1 MNLYL
6 LRHAIA
12 VEFGSPGAATD
23 AERPLSPEGIKKMRK
38 IALGMKVLDL
48 SFDLILSSPYVRARE
63 TAEIVA
69 REFASVLEF
78 TPLLAVGGD
87 PAALVAE
94 VAARSRDMSDV
105 LLVGHEPQLS
115 RLISHLLSG
124 NSGLPV
130 TMKKGG
136 LCKLDVPR
144 LSYSRSAA
152 LEWLLTPS
160 QLARIREDTTRDG
173 KHPGVRRRS

>member
-1 MNLYL
+1 MNLFL
-6 LRHAIA
+6 LRHGIA
-12 VEFGSPGAATD
+12 VESGSFEGGSD
-23 AERPLSPEGIKKMRK
+23 AERPLSPEGIKKMRN
-38 IALGMKVLDL
+38 IARGMKALDM

-69 REFASVLEF
+69 REFGSVPEF
-78 TPLLAVGGD
+78 TARLKVGGD
-87 PAALVAE
+87 PAALVEE
-94 VAARSRDMSDV
+94 VAARARAMEDV

-115 RLISHLLSG
+115 RLISYLLAG
-124 NSGLPV
+124 NSGLSV

-144 LSYSRSAA
+144 LAYARSAS

-160 QLARIREDTTRDG
+160 QLA
-173 KHPGVRRRS
+173 HLSP

>member
-1 MNLYL
+1 MNLFL

-12 VEFGSPGAATD
+12 VDPGSLSGASD
-23 AERPLSPEGIKKMRK
+23 ADRPLSPEGKKKMRK
-38 IALGMKVLDL
+38 IARGMKALDL

-69 REFASVLEF
+69 HEFGSALEF
-78 TPLLAVGGD
+78 TPRLAVGGD

-94 VAARSRDMSDV
+94 VAVRGREMGDV

-124 NSGLPV
+124 HSGLSV

-144 LSYSRSAA
+144 LSYARSAS

-160 QLARIREDTTRDG
+160 QLAHLREDTPRGG
-173 KHPGVRRRS
+173 KHPDARRRP

>member
-1 MNLYL
+1 MNLFL

-12 VEFGSPGAATD
+12 VEPGALSGASD
-23 AERPLSPEGIKKMRK
+23 AARPLSPEGKEKMRK
-38 IALGMKVLDL
+38 IARGMKVLDL
-48 SFDLILSSPYVRARE
+48 SFDLILSSTYVRARE
-63 TAEIVA
+63 TAEIVV
-69 REFASVLEF
+69 REFGSVLEF
-78 TPLLAVGGD
+78 TPRLEVGGD

-94 VAARSRDMSDV
+94 VAARSKGMEDV

-124 NSGLPV
+124 NSGLSV

-136 LCKLDVPR
+136 LCKLDVSR
-144 LSYSRSAA
+144 LSYARSAS

-160 QLARIREDTTRDG
+160 QLARLKRPDV
-173 KHPGVRRRS
+173 HRRS

>member
-1 MNLYL
+1 MNLFL
-6 LRHAIA
+6 LRHGIA
-12 VEFGSPGAATD
+12 VEPGSPGARSD
-23 AERPLSPEGIKKMRK
+23 AERHLSPEGKKKMRK
-38 IALGMKVLDL
+38 IASGMKALDL
-48 SFDLILSSPYVRARE
+48 SFDLILSSPYARARE

-69 REFASVLEF
+69 REFGVVLEF
-78 TPLLAVGGD
+78 TPRLEVGGD

-94 VAARSRDMSDV
+94 VAARSTDLADL

-124 NSGLPV
+124 DPGLSV

-144 LSYSRSAA
+144 LRYARSAT

-160 QLARIREDTTRDG
+160 QLA
-173 KHPGVRRRS
+173 HLSL

>member
-1 MNLYL
+1 MNLFL

-12 VEFGSPGAATD
+12 VEAGSSVGMSD
-23 AERPLSPEGIKKMRK
+23 ADRPLSPEGKKKMRK
-38 IALGMKVLDL
+38 IALGMKTLEL

-69 REFASVLEF
+69 HEFGTVLEF
-78 TPLLAVGGD
+78 TSRLEVGGD

-94 VAARSRDMSDV
+94 VDARGRDLTDV

-115 RLISHLLSG
+115 RLISYLLAG
-124 NSGLPV
+124 NSGLSV

-144 LSYSRSAA
+144 LRYARSAS

-160 QLARIREDTTRDG
+160 QLA
-173 KHPGVRRRS
+173 HLSV

>member
-1 MNLYL
+1 MNLFL

-12 VEFGSPGAATD
+12 VEPGSLSGASD
-23 AERPLSPEGIKKMRK
+23 AERPLSPEGKKKMRR
-38 IALGMKVLDL
+38 IALGMKALDL
-48 SFDLILSSPYVRARE
+48 SFDMILSSPYVRARE

-69 REFASVLEF
+69 HEFGTVLEF
-78 TPLLAVGGD
+78 TPRLEVGGD

-94 VAARSRDMSDV
+94 VAARCKGMEDV

-115 RLISHLLSG
+115 KLISHLLSG
-124 NSGLPV
+124 NSGLSI

-144 LSYSRSAA
+144 LSYSRSAS
-152 LEWLLTPS
+152 LEWLLAPS
-160 QLARIREDTTRDG
+160 QLA
-173 KHPGVRRRS
+173 HLAP

>member
-1 MNLYL
+1 MNLFL

-12 VEFGSPGAATD
+12 VEPGAPGGMSD
-23 AERPLSPEGIKKMRK
+23 ADRTLSVEGKKKMK
-38 IALGMKVLDL
+38 AIAQGMKVLDL
-48 SFDLILSSPYVRARE
+48 AFDLILSSPYTRARE

-69 REFASVLEF
+69 HEFAAEGVLEF
-78 TPLLAVGGD
+78 SPLLAVGGD
-87 PAALVAE
+87 GAALVAE
-94 VAARSRDMSDV
+94 LAARAKGLESV

-124 NSGLPV
+124 NSGLSI

-144 LSYSRSAA
+144 LRWARTAS

-160 QLARIREDTTRDG
+160 QLVHIASGAEGR
-173 KHPGVRRRS
+173 

>member
-1 MNLYL
+1 MNLFL

-12 VEFGSPGAATD
+12 VEPGSLAGDSD
-23 AERPLSPEGIKKMRK
+23 AERPLSPEGKKKMRK
-38 IALGMKVLDL
+38 IALGMKSLDL
-48 SFDLILSSPYVRARE
+48 SFDLILSSPYLRARE

-69 REFASVLEF
+69 HEFGSVPEF
-78 TPLLAVGGD
+78 TPRLAVGGD
-87 PAALVAE
+87 PASLVAE
-94 VAARSRDMSDV
+94 VAARTKDMADV

-115 RLISHLLSG
+115 KLISYLLAG
-124 NSGLPV
+124 NSGLSV

-144 LSYSRSAA
+144 LRYARSAT

-160 QLARIREDTTRDG
+160 QLAHLREETIRGET
-173 KHPGVRRRS
+173 HPGVRRRS